1 LLAVLSNPI
10 SGKRSADVVEAAAEA
25 FDRQLLYLAAAFDI
39 YGRRFLLL
47 IDPAR
52 DPKKSRLSLDAGGY
66 VNDHLVREYPAD
78 ALAEVERLHA
88 YAGICK

>member
-1 LLAVLSNPI
+1 M
-10 SGKRSADVVEAAAEA
+10 EAAAEA

-78 ALAEVERLHA
+78 ALAAANSDSTAATAASTSGACATVCLFDT
-88 YAGICK
+88 GTLM